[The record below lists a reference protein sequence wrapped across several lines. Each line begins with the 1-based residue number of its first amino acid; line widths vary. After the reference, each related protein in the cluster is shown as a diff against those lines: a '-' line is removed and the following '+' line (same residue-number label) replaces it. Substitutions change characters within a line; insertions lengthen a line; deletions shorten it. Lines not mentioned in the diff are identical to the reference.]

1 MLSDEATSFNSFT
14 IAFKDEVAHNLN
26 NFGTNPG
33 ETAAPVTADDLEQF
47 DIQMKNG
54 KDKDTFDIEITL
66 RENYQ
71 NTKGMKVIGVA
82 KVNITELLLQK
93 QEEGGKADDKGW
105 KESWVSIMPPP
116 TLPG

>member
-1 MLSDEATSFNSFT
+1 MVSDEATSFNSFT

-26 NFGTNPG
+26 IFGTNPG

-71 NTKGMKVIGVA
+71 NTKGVKNTLRFFYKKNVHWHKNQYNPVIR
-82 KVNITELLLQK
+82 
-93 QEEGGKADDKGW
+93 
-105 KESWVSIMPPP
+105 MY
-116 TLPG
+116 